1 MTYLEEELKYLGE
14 IVAKIN
20 RATGWYDTPHT
31 PVEDASL
38 IHSEASEMLEE
49 IRKERWVTQFEGAD
63 NKPVGVA
70 SECADVLIRLID
82 FCYRYNIN
90 LGKEVETKL
99 EFNRSRAHR
108 HGGKV
113 L

>member
-1 MTYLEEELKYLGE
+1 M
-14 IVAKIN
+14 AN
-20 RATGWYDTPHT
+20 GWYDVPRN
-31 PVEDASL
+31 PGEDIDL
-38 IHSEASEMLEE
+38 LHSEVSEMLEE
-49 IRKERWVTQFEGAD
+49 VRNERWVTEFEGDD

-70 SECADVLIRLID
+70 SECADVLIRLAD
-82 FCYRYNIN
+82 FCYRYKIN

-99 EFNRSRAHR
+99 EYNKSRAHR